1 MEIKLEVPDYGEDG
15 FIYKWE
21 PDSEIEV
28 KFQDNVVI
36 VIANSSGLKSLA
48 SHLLNLA
55 QENVPQYYYFNLD
68 EYNSL
73 EKGSI
78 ELIVQ
83 KK

>member
-48 SHLLNLA
+48 NHLLNLA